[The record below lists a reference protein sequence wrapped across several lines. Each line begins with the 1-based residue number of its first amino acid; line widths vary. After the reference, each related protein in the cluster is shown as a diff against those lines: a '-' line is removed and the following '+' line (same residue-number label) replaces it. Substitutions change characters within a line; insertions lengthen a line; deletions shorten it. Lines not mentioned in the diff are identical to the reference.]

1 MKILEHPE
9 PEIGMNKILLPRGNM
24 IDLLS
29 QKSSV
34 NVKPGL
40 MGFLQLDSI
49 GLSLI
54 FSVGAS
60 CAKPVKT
67 KTRNNV
73 DCILFILV
81 FVSALTSM
89 TISGLDLVCCRL
101 GLS

>member
-24 IDLLS
+24 IDIWS
-29 QKSSV
+29 QKSSE
-34 NVKPGL
+34 NSKPGRL
-40 MGFLQLDSI
+40 GFLQLDSI
-49 GLSLI
+49 GISSI

-73 DCILFILV
+73 DRILFIIV
-81 FVSALTSM
+81 FVSASTSM
-89 TISGLDLVCCRL
+89 TISGHDLVVVD
-101 GLS
+101 